1 MLWGALDWQQGSDN
15 PYSAAQTV
23 SGGPDAVGGPGS
35 IGVRRSVLVF
45 DRKLYNPADDDIV
58 AHFDWLNLTGGAPD
72 DTWTTSDYTTME
84 AALLAFWT
92 SWKPDVDQ
100 LTRLREIRWYRV
112 GPGVVKPNPAE
123 RVFTLSPISPGTL
136 TSASLPPQVCTSVT
150 FRTAVRRSWG
160 RTYMPWDSGTQTP
173 QRRLG
178 AGKVDQLAGY
188 ANTLLTTAAAADFH
202 QVVTSMHLSA
212 SLNVENVEV
221 DDILDV
227 IRSRRWKHTLYRKVL
242 P

>member
-1 MLWGALDWQQGSDN
+1 
-15 PYSAAQTV
+15 
-23 SGGPDAVGGPGS
+23 
-35 IGVRRSVLVF
+35 
-45 DRKLYNPADDDIV
+45 
-58 AHFDWLNLTGGAPD
+58 
-72 DTWTTSDYTTME
+72 
-84 AALLAFWT
+84 
-92 SWKPDVDQ
+92 
-100 LTRLREIRWYRV
+100 
-112 GPGVVKPNPAE
+112 
-123 RVFTLSPISPGTL
+123 
-136 TSASLPPQVCTSVT
+136 
-150 FRTAVRRSWG
+150 
-160 RTYMPWDSGTQTP
+160 MPWDSGTQTP